1 VRHRALVLIRN
12 PNPQRITPNESS
24 GSRPHSKPQPSTNYP
39 QPSLFYLDSEN
50 LISHLHSHPKL
61 SPKLSPQTLTPNS
74 HPKSHSHSH
83 PHSSPH
89 SPPHSRCRF
98 QPPCPPHRSPGC
110 TSCTRTSRLVEPI
123 SSVLPRVVEWPSAY
137 HASSLVESLDS
148 ESRPSRGIVS
158 KPARDLR
165 GEVQTMIA
173 LPTCRSHGGPSGP
186 DRVFDFSTQTP
197 ISPICRTPLFPTSQN

>member
-1 VRHRALVLIRN
+1 MNHRALVLIRN
-12 PNPQRITPNESS
+12 PNPQRITPN
-24 GSRPHSKPQPSTNYP
+24 PHFST
-39 QPSLFYLDSEN
+39 LIRKTLYLTCILTPN
-50 LISHLHSHPKL
+50 SHPN
-61 SPKLSPQTLTPNS
+61 SHPKLSPQTLTPNS
-74 HPKSHSHSH
+74 HPKSQSHSH
-83 PHSSPH
+83 
-89 SPPHSRCRF
+89 PHSRCRF